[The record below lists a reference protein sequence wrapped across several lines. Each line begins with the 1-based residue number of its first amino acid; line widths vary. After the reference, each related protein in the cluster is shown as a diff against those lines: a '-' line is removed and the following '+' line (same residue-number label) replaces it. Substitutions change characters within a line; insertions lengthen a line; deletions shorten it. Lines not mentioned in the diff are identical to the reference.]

1 MKHVDGQTFC
11 PCGADL
17 HFKVG
22 KPTRITPQVTKFQCP
37 KCLSTYLAKAEV
49 DDNRKVKIG
58 IGIQELTETCK
69 AILQKAIDERGRGSR
84 EAKSGR
90 ADKASPDA

>member
-1 MKHVDGQTFC
+1 MKQVSGQTFC
-11 PCGADL
+11 PCGVDL
-17 HFKVG
+17 HFKIG
-22 KPTRITPQVTKFQCP
+22 KPTRITPQTTSFRCP

-49 DDNRKVKIG
+49 DDNRKVKISFG
-58 IGIQELTETCK
+58 VQQISPACE
-69 AILQKAIDERGRGSR
+69 AIIQKAIDERGRGSR